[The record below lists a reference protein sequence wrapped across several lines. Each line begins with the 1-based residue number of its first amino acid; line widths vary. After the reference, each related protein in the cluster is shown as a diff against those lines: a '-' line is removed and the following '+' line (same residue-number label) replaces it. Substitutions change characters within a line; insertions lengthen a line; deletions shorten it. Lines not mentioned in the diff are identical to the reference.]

1 MSKKQHKFHPND
13 TKLDKKLVEIT
24 ERSAFKFALFSMAG
38 MTVLGSVAI
47 ASALP
52 AITRH
57 FEEVLQSQ
65 ASFLEIFAFEH
76 LDILTRLVLT
86 IPAIFVVLLSPFAG
100 MLMDRFGKLRF
111 VFPAMILWTLSGVS
125 GFFLNDIYAILTSR
139 AIFGVATAFIMTG
152 ASALLADY
160 YSHGGFNRRENALSW
175 QGFFCA
181 MGGAVFISIAGYVSS
196 YSWRYP
202 FLVYGLGVL
211 IIFLAFTY
219 LFEPRKFKFYN
230 HTKVEAKVNY
240 WQFFPI
246 YFIGFFIMVI
256 YYISPT
262 QLPYYIE
269 EHLGLDPKYIGVSMS
284 VSAFCYGFFSLS
296 YKIVIKILN
305 VKQIYILTLFI
316 VGTSFLL
323 LYFIHS
329 YVNVLIS
336 LALLGM
342 GGGIMLVNNSAYLFS
357 ICPENAR
364 ARAYGILAS
373 CIFLGQ
379 FLSPIISQPIVRQI
393 GLIPMFLLWAVV
405 IYAVIVPF
413 FFLKSKS
420 SSAFSS

>member
-1 MSKKQHKFHPND
+1 MPKKHHKFHPND

-24 ERSAFKFALFSMAG
+24 ENPAFKIALFSMAA
-38 MTVLGSVAI
+38 MTVLGSVVI
-47 ASALP
+47 TSALP
-52 AITRH
+52 TITRH
-57 FEEVLQSQ
+57 FEEILQNQ
-65 ASFLEIFAFEH
+65 TSFLEIFAFEH

-86 IPAIFVVLLSPFAG
+86 IPAIFVVILSPIAG
-100 MLMDRFGKLRF
+100 MLMDKFGKLCF
-111 VFPAMILWTLSGVS
+111 VFPAMIIWTLSGVS

-139 AIFGVATAFIMTG
+139 AIFGMATAFIMTG
-152 ASALLADY
+152 ASALLGDY
-160 YSHGGFNRRENALSW
+160 YSYGGFNRRENALSW

-181 MGGAVFISIAGYVSS
+181 IGGAIFISIAGYLSS

-202 FLVYGLGVL
+202 FLVYGLGIL
-211 IIFLAFTY
+211 ITLLAFMY

-230 HTKVEAKVNY
+230 HTEVEAKANY

-296 YKIVIKILN
+296 YKVIVKVLN
-305 VKQIYILTLFI
+305 IKQIYILTLFI

-393 GLIPMFLLWAVV
+393 GLIPMFLVWAVV

-413 FFLKSKS
+413 FFLKSKNN
-420 SSAFSS
+420 FN

>member
-1 MSKKQHKFHPND
+1 MPKKQHKFHPND

-24 ERSAFKFALFSMAG
+24 ENPAFKIALFSMAA
-38 MTVLGSVAI
+38 MTVLGSVVI
-47 ASALP
+47 TSALP
-52 AITRH
+52 TITRH
-57 FEEVLQSQ
+57 FEEILQNQ
-65 ASFLEIFAFEH
+65 TSFLEIFAFEH

-86 IPAIFVVLLSPFAG
+86 IPAIFVVILSPIAG
-100 MLMDRFGKLRF
+100 MLMDKFGKLCF
-111 VFPAMILWTLSGVS
+111 VFPAMIIWTLSGVS

-139 AIFGVATAFIMTG
+139 AIFGMATAFIMTG
-152 ASALLADY
+152 ASALLGDY
-160 YSHGGFNRRENALSW
+160 YSYGGFSRRENALSW

-181 MGGAVFISIAGYVSS
+181 IGGAIFISIAGYLSS

-202 FLVYGLGVL
+202 FLVYGLGIL
-211 IIFLAFTY
+211 ITLLAFMY

-230 HTKVEAKVNY
+230 HTEMEAKANY

-296 YKIVIKILN
+296 YKVIVKVLN
-305 VKQIYILTLFI
+305 IKQIYILTLFI

-329 YVNVLIS
+329 YVNILIS

-393 GLIPMFLLWAVV
+393 GLIPMFLVWAVV

-413 FFLKSKS
+413 FFLKSKNN
-420 SSAFSS
+420 FN